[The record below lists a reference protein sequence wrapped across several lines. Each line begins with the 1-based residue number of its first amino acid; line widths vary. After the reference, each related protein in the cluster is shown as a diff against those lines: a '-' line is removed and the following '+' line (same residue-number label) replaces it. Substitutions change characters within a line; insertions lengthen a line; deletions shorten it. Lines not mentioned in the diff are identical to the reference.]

1 MVLAAS
7 PHDSPPARDRTAGS
21 WWGAALLGAAVAGV
35 LAVDLLFAFTGIRG
49 TVFGAAAL
57 CLAAALA
64 AAVLFARRGAAGA
77 AEGS

>member
-1 MVLAAS
+1 
-7 PHDSPPARDRTAGS
+7 
-21 WWGAALLGAAVAGV
+21 V

-57 CLAAALA
+57 CLASALA